1 MLKPLEDFMTQ
12 AMVWLYGMT
21 GSYAAAIVLLTVAI
35 RVLIAPLYMVQ
46 MKSMKKMQ
54 EIQPEMRKLQEKYK
68 KDPERLNR
76 EMMELYRKNR
86 VNPLS
91 GCLPLLIQLP
101 FLWAIFRVLYS
112 FPYEGTPTLFG
123 VIRLDQKDPTYVLPA
138 LSGIATF
145 AQSWLSGAAADPSQ
159 RAMLYVMPVL
169 ITWFATQY
177 PAGLALY
184 WLLTTLLSIGQ
195 QWLYPG
201 FQPRGPKREAAAR

>member
-1 MLKPLEDFMTQ
+1 MLKPLEDLMRQ
-12 AMVWLYGMT
+12 AMVWLYGVT

-76 EMMELYRKNR
+76 EMVELYRKNR

-101 FLWAIFRVLYS
+101 FLWAIFRVLYN

-123 VIRLDQKDPTYVLPA
+123 VIRLNEKDPTYVLPV
-138 LSGIATF
+138 LSGVATF
-145 AQSWLSGAAADPSQ
+145 AQSWLSGAAADPNQ

-184 WLLTTLLSIGQ
+184 WLVTTLLSIGQ
-195 QWLYPG
+195 QWIYPG